1 MAQPP
6 ALGDTIRFTPAA
18 FLGELSARLEDT
30 PRQIVREVTGRVV
43 YINHRHRH
51 YGVVYEVDEYRL
63 MESFKF

>member
-1 MAQPP
+1 MAQLP
-6 ALGDTIRFTPAA
+6 ALGDTVRFTPAA
-18 FLGELSARLEDT
+18 FLGELSARLERD

-51 YGVVYEVDEYRL
+51 YAVAYEVDGYRL

>member
-51 YGVVYEVDEYRL
+51 CGVVYEVDGYRL

>member
-1 MAQPP
+1 MAQLP
-6 ALGDTIRFTPAA
+6 ALGDPVRFTPAA
-18 FLGELSARLEDT
+18 FLGELSARLERD

-51 YGVVYEVDEYRL
+51 YGVAYEVDGYRL